1 MKSPNHTMQPVR
13 HNMELPSSYL
23 KEKTT
28 VEAVQSRYDFGSCEP
43 DFKADWERLLAK
55 KQRGDELWRF
65 EPPKGAIEV
74 WGVALVRE
82 GKVISTLVEA
92 VG

>member
-1 MKSPNHTMQPVR
+1 MSRSVR

-28 VEAVQSRYDFGSCEP
+28 VEAVRGRYDFDCCESH
-43 DFKADWERLLAK
+43 FRADWERLLSK
-55 KQRGDELWRF
+55 KRNGDELWLF
-65 EPPKGAIEV
+65 EPPKGAVELS
-74 WGVALVRE
+74 GVALVRE
-82 GKVISTLVEA
+82 GKIISTLVEA